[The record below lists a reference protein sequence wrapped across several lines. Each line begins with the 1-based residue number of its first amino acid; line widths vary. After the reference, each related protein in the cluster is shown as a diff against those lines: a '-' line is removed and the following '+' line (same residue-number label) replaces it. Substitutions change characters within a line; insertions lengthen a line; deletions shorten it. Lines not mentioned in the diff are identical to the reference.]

1 MRTTFPLIIAVAL
14 TASSPALAQDTA
26 NTTNADTAVANDVA
40 ATDNALVT
48 DPTMTADPVN
58 DLANVPVAV
67 DEPIETAPPPAQK
80 SGFPWGVLGLLGLL
94 GLIPRKR

>member
-1 MRTTFPLIIAVAL
+1 MRTTFPLMIAVAL
-14 TASSPALAQDTA
+14 TVSAPALAQDT

-40 ATDNALVT
+40 AADNALVT
-48 DPTMTADPVN
+48 DPAMTADPAN

-67 DEPIETAPPPAQK
+67 EEPIETAPIPVK
-80 SGFPWGVLGLLGLL
+80 ESGFPWGVLGLLGLL